1 MKGSL
6 NLPPQL
12 QSLAQQLQIRWP
24 AYLQLMRLDRPI
36 GTLLLL
42 WPTYWALWLAA
53 DGLPSLKNF
62 IIFTLGVFLM
72 RAAGCVIND
81 YADRNFD
88 GHVKRTRQ
96 RPFAAGKVTEKE
108 ALLLF
113 AVLVTISFILVLF
126 TNRLTILLSVGG
138 LVLASIYPFMK
149 RHTHLPQVVLGAA
162 FSWGIPMAY
171 AAEAGALSEVA
182 WLLFT
187 SNLIWT
193 VAYDTMYAMVDRD
206 DDLKIGVKSTAILF
220 GDADRPIIGGL
231 QLLTLVILG
240 LVGSRA
246 DLGYFYFVSI
256 GVMALFFIYQQHLIR
271 DRQRDPCFKAFLNN
285 NWAGLSI
292 FIGLLLH
299 YSL

>member
-187 SNLIWT
+187 ANLIWT

-220 GDADRPIIGGL
+220 GDADRLIIGGL